1 MYPPQHIAIIMDG
14 NGRWA
19 KKRNLARREG
29 HKEGVKTLKK
39 IVKYA
44 ADTDISS
51 LTVYAFSTENW
62 KRPKAEVDFLLALLK
77 RTMRNEINELLDN
90 GVRVNFLGRKENLSK
105 KLIQE
110 IEYIENKSK
119 KHKRLTL
126 NIAFNYG
133 GRAEIVDATKKILL
147 ESKNGNIDIDELD
160 EEKFSSY
167 LYKSEYKDIELL
179 IRTGGDKRLSNFL
192 LWQSAYA
199 ELYFTDKY
207 WPDFDE
213 AELDAALE
221 DFRNRER
228 KFGALNDGDKN
239 A

>member
-19 KKRNLARREG
+19 QNKNLARREG

-119 KHKRLTL
+119 KNKRLTL

>member
-19 KKRNLARREG
+19 QNKNLARREG